1 MGGRTMDLFIGI
13 MIAFT
18 VLVVIVDSIEAWAVL
33 VHPETVLTVF
43 WMIAVSI
50 LAFGV
55 NLWHRPGKHQMSR

>member
-1 MGGRTMDLFIGI
+1 MDLFIGI

-18 VLVVIVDSIEAWAVL
+18 VLAVIVDSIEAWAVL
-33 VHPETVLTVF
+33 VHPQTVLTVL
-43 WMIAVSI
+43 WTIAVSI